1 VSSFSPLKA
10 VDKQTH
16 SSSRWNIFAKWNIL
30 PALLKKNKP
39 ELSPFILQTGDP
51 MLLAV
56 DVGNSHTVS
65 GIFKKGQLVGN
76 WRLQSRQDRT
86 ADELAIRYHALF
98 QMAGINPDQIT
109 GFIIASVVPTLE
121 SSWLHFARSYLTK
134 LRQPPLAVTNT
145 IKLGMKVAT
154 ENPAEVGADR
164 IVNAVAA
171 WERFHSP
178 LIVID
183 FGTAITFDCV
193 NGVPEY
199 VGGTIHPGIGISLD
213 ALATR
218 TAKLP
223 RLDIDV
229 TPDHPI
235 GTTTVKAIHSG
246 ALYGFGGLVDRM
258 VQVLSRQLTPDQER
272 ARTIATGGMAGLIKP
287 YTETIDEI
295 DPQLTLTG
303 LELIYRLNCE
313 GKHA

>member
-1 VSSFSPLKA
+1 
-10 VDKQTH
+10 
-16 SSSRWNIFAKWNIL
+16 
-30 PALLKKNKP
+30 
-39 ELSPFILQTGDP
+39 
-51 MLLAV
+51 MLFAV

-65 GIFKKGQLVGN
+65 GIFEQGRMIGN

-86 ADELAIRYHALF
+86 ADELAIRYHGLF
-98 QMAGINPDQIT
+98 QMAGIDPNRIT
-109 GFIIASVVPTLE
+109 GFIVSSVVPSLE
-121 SSWLHFARSYLTK
+121 TSWLKFARSFLTH
-134 LRQPPLAVTNT
+134 LHEPPLAVCHTLS
-145 IKLGMKVAT
+145 LGMEIAL
-154 ENPAEVGADR
+154 ESPAEVGADR

-171 WERFHSP
+171 WQRFHEP

-193 NGVPEY
+193 DGRPAY

-246 ALYGFGGLVDRM
+246 MLYGFGGLVDRM
-258 VQVLSRQLTPDQER
+258 VEVLSRELTPGKER
-272 ARTIATGGMAGLIKP
+272 ACTIATGGMASLIAP
-287 YTETIDEI
+287 YTKTIESI
-295 DPQLTLTG
+295 DPELTLEG
-303 LELIYRLNCE
+303 LQLIYAMNC
-313 GKHA
+313 HDA